1 MLAENSRR
9 RLPNFAAGDRT
20 KRGRTEPERS
30 EAMTCQTAK
39 HLHANIALNITATQ
53 SLMSRRR
60 LLLLF
65 LLLLHSLYPALQ
77 SSRPLPPRGAAARGQ
92 KGAFKPKFVLYG
104 ARKSSSFIYSLIWVA
119 AFIAV
124 SLLRFRYSG
133 PIPFRGAA
141 GSVSRRH
148 RRRPDVFQ
156 NVFAVYSLVSD
167 LNMHIRRD
175 SADVCDTKYV
185 PAKVL

>member
-9 RLPNFAAGDRT
+9 RLPNFGCRQPHE
-20 KRGRTEPERS
+20 KRPNEAERS
-30 EAMTCQTAK
+30 KMMTCQTAK

-65 LLLLHSLYPALQ
+65 LLLLHSLYPSLQ
-77 SSRPLPPRGAAARGQ
+77 SSRPLLPRTAGREQ

-119 AFIAV
+119 SFIAV
-124 SLLRFRYSG
+124 SLLRFRYFG
-133 PIPFRGAA
+133 PIPSLGAA
-141 GSVSRRH
+141 RSPSPLALCRRH
-148 RRRPDVFQ
+148 RCRPDVLQ

-175 SADVCDTKYV
+175 SADVCDT
-185 PAKVL
+185 